1 MDNRVLVD
9 HRVLVGLHLHWNG
22 ASCRPL
28 FVESAAD
35 LRITNKNDVGPN
47 TCQDMS
53 QNILRN
59 NDDDDDDDDGH
70 DDGGDED
77 DLIIR

>member
-35 LRITNKNDVGPN
+35 QRSTNKNGLGPK

-53 QNILRN
+53 LNILRN
-59 NDDDDDDDDGH
+59 DDDADDDDDGH
-70 DDGGDED
+70 DDNDDED
-77 DLIIR
+77 ELNIR